1 MKKIVYILMALL
13 LVANVS
19 CRKQEPF
26 ATAEAGDSPRILNT
40 DIPESSGGVAPR
52 LLSIDRTTP
61 FNFTIVATPVQFVT
75 VRWFIGDK
83 QVAEGTT
90 IDLPMEPGV
99 YTFKVIVTTVQGKET
114 SRTFTV
120 GVRPVTGDPIATLGA
135 PRMLPPGSAATING
149 SNMDKVAKVYLGE
162 TELTP
167 DSVAADKVEFTV
179 PNTMPAGN
187 YDIYFEDAQGVRYKA
202 VYESG
207 QGDYSAY
214 TIQVST
220 NPLISGSSFRGKPG
234 AVVTLNGVNMEK
246 VATLKAGEAA
256 LVITAQNA
264 TSVTFTAPSVDGTY
278 VLSGKAEDGSA
289 ILFDGQESATLVVS
303 SVEIVWTGS
312 FDVTWDTAFEEI
324 KTTMLA
330 KLSIGTI
337 IRAYVSGEGQ
347 GCLCTAWWTNII
359 TGGSGDQGR
368 GDTPIHGD
376 TVLTATVTQDVLDR
390 ISSQDGFIIVGNG
403 YTLTKV
409 TIE

>member
-52 LLSIDRTTP
+52 LLSIDRTSN
-61 FNFTIVATPVQFVT
+61 FNFTIIATPVQHVT

-90 IDLPMEPGV
+90 IDLPLDPGV
-99 YTFKVIVTTVQGKET
+99 YTFKVVVTTVQGKET

-120 GVRPVTGDPIATLGA
+120 GVRAVATDPVATLGSA
-135 PRMLPPGSAATING
+135 RMMGPGSVASISGTNL
-149 SNMDKVAKVYLGE
+149 DQVAKLYLGE

-167 DSVAADKVEFTV
+167 DAVAADKIDFTV
-179 PNTMPAGN
+179 PVGMAAGT
-187 YDIYFEDAQGVRYKA
+187 YGVYFEDAQGARYKA
-202 VYESG
+202 VYDSG
-207 QGDYSAY
+207 QGDYSDY
-214 TIQVST
+214 TIQVSA

-234 AVVTLNGVNMEK
+234 AAVTLNGVNMEK
-246 VATLKAGEAA
+246 VATLNAGDAA
-256 LVITAQNA
+256 LTITDKTA
-264 TSVTFTAPSVDGTY
+264 TSVTFTAPAAVGTY
-278 VLSGKAEDGSA
+278 VLSGKVADGSA
-289 ILFDGQESATLVVS
+289 ILFDGQESASLVIS
-303 SVEIVWTGS
+303 SEEIVWSGS
-312 FDVTWDTAFEEI
+312 FNVSWGSAFQEL

-330 KLSIGTI
+330 KLSIGNI
-337 IRAYVSGEGQ
+337 IRAYVNGEGQ

-359 TGGSGDQGR
+359 TGGSGDTGR
-368 GDTPIHGD
+368 GDTPIHGEM
-376 TVLTATVTQDVLDR
+376 VLEATVTQDVLDR
-390 ISSQDGFIIVGNG
+390 ISTQDGFLIVGDG